1 MKKTGLKLGIMLI
14 AFLLVGMFLVP
25 GVSAQTAEKI
35 TQGGIVA
42 SPEQVKAI
50 NDLWGK
56 DITIGEYFE
65 KVHPEIL
72 KDMPDSAKA
81 DIYKHKMTW
90 GKSKTDA
97 SKVFDKTTKALLN
110 TITVTADHSQTYRS
124 IARSHL

>member
-1 MKKTGLKLGIMLI
+1 MKKIGLKLGIMLI

-25 GVSAQTAEKI
+25 GASAQSDEKS

-56 DITIGEYFE
+56 DITVGEYFE
-65 KVHPEIL
+65 KVHPEAL
-72 KDMPDSAKA
+72 KEMPDSVKA
-81 DIYKHKMTW
+81 DVYKHKMTW

-97 SKVFDKTTKALLN
+97 SKVFDKT
-110 TITVTADHSQTYRS
+110 
-124 IARSHL
+124 